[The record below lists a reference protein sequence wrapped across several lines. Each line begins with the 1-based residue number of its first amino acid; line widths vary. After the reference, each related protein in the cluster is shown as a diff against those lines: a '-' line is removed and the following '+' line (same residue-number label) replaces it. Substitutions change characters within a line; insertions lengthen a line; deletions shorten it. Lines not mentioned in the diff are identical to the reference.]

1 MQDTTGIIRIILLLT
16 TFAVMGIGVWKDT
29 KERRYP
35 NSIILVT
42 MILGLIYA
50 TVSGHLF
57 ESIFGFMIMN
67 IIGVF
72 LYKYNLMASGDSKY
86 LSSLFLFISLLD
98 IKTCL
103 ILIIYMLIVGFTI
116 GKIFYSS
123 LNKNM
128 KDELKYELFAYKA
141 LVLYRIN
148 TFKIPEFD
156 NKDELLTKTIAF
168 TVPMYIAF
176 VLTIL
181 TQLIIKCI

>member
-1 MQDTTGIIRIILLLT
+1 
-16 TFAVMGIGVWKDT
+16 
-29 KERRYP
+29 
-35 NSIILVT
+35 
-42 MILGLIYA
+42 
-50 TVSGHLF
+50 
-57 ESIFGFMIMN
+57 
-67 IIGVF
+67 
-72 LYKYNLMASGDSKY
+72 MASGDSKY